1 MTRYQSRRASRRLK
15 SARDF
20 LIRNAM
26 ITVSAETIGIIAGV
40 LTTGS
45 FLPQV
50 FQIIRDRNTASIS
63 LGMYGAFTSG
73 VLLWLVYGVM
83 IWSPSIM
90 VTNALTL
97 ILSGIVL
104 IMKLR
109 LG

>member
-1 MTRYQSRRASRRLK
+1 MVT
-15 SARDF
+15 
-20 LIRNAM
+20 I
-26 ITVSAETIGIIAGV
+26 SAEAIGIVAGV

-50 FQIIRDRNTASIS
+50 FKIIRERDTASIS
-63 LGMYGAFTSG
+63 LAMYGAFSLG
-73 VLLWLVYGVM
+73 VLLWLIYGVM
-83 IWSPSIM
+83 IWSPAIM

-97 ILSGIVL
+97 VLSGMVL

>member
-1 MTRYQSRRASRRLK
+1 MVA
-15 SARDF
+15 
-20 LIRNAM
+20 
-26 ITVSAETIGIIAGV
+26 VSAETIGIAAGV

-50 FQIIRDRNTASIS
+50 FKIIRDRDTASIS
-63 LGMYGAFTSG
+63 IAMYGAFTAG
-73 VLLWLVYGVM
+73 VLLWLIYGIV

-97 ILSGIVL
+97 VLSGMVL

>member
-1 MTRYQSRRASRRLK
+1 
-15 SARDF
+15 
-20 LIRNAM
+20 M